1 LTDLGQLAMAFAILR
16 GLGAP
21 ADVSAVRLDAPGPKL
36 VAAAGCTVTDL
47 TSTEGQLAFTRR
59 DEGLPFNHGLFY
71 ALNFRFVPVPE
82 ELNRYLLAIE
92 HLPDGRYELSAEG
105 RPLGTFTAKELARG
119 VNLASATADGWQPG
133 GPWDAQAS
141 VVQALTDARHRLALA
156 NLLATAYLR
165 EGTMPKHLA
174 AKSAPTDDELVGLQR
189 LAARPRP
196 YRFVVRKVTA
206 NRLTAP

>member
-1 LTDLGQLAMAFAILR
+1 MAFAILK

-21 ADVSAVRLDAPGPKL
+21 ADVSAVRLDAMGPNL
-36 VAAAGCTVTDL
+36 VAAAGCKVTDL
-47 TSTEGQLAFTRR
+47 IRTEGQLAFTRR

-82 ELNRYLLAIE
+82 ELNRYLLAID
-92 HLPDGRYELSAEG
+92 HLPEGRYELSADG
-105 RPLGTFTAKELARG
+105 RQLGTFAAKELARG
-119 VNLASATADGWQPG
+119 VNLASVTADGWQPG

-141 VVQALTDARHRLALA
+141 VVQALTDARHSLAFA
-156 NLLATAYLR
+156 NMLVTAYLR
-165 EGTMPKHLA
+165 EGTVTGQLT
-174 AKSAPTDDELVGLQR
+174 AKSAPTDDELVALQR

-196 YRFVVRKVTA
+196 YWVVVRKVTA

>member
-1 LTDLGQLAMAFAILR
+1 
-16 GLGAP
+16 
-21 ADVSAVRLDAPGPKL
+21 
-36 VAAAGCTVTDL
+36 L

-71 ALNFRFVPVPE
+71 SLNFRFVPVPE
-82 ELNRYLLAIE
+82 ELNRYLLAIG
-92 HLPDGRYELSAEG
+92 HLPEGRYELSAEG

-141 VVQALTDARHRLALA
+141 VVQALTDARHSLALA
-156 NLLATAYLR
+156 NVLATAYLR
-165 EGTMPKHLA
+165 EGNVPGQLR
-174 AKSAPTDDELVGLQR
+174 AKSAPTYDELVGLQR

-206 NRLTAP
+206 NRPTAP